1 MRHAKTAVPQRAVVF
16 VCEAR
21 EADKRGNYIS
31 GRAVRGGYEHSRGGD
46 AAIEFIL
53 IPSVDARKHDQLGGN
68 YEKIRRWC
76 ICRCNHH
83 VIVDCLCAAKP
94 CGRLRSCIAK
104 YCSNVTPGAHR
115 IVACLISYEDKI
127 SPRCRM
133 TAYLGSDDL
142 GVRMKALKAM
152 ATSCSADIL
161 QYCSSVSAGGGRIY
175 DCLMKNKATLTDDC
189 RNQIPTAQQ
198 FMKD

>member
-1 MRHAKTAVPQRAVVF
+1 MLEVITYWEGTMKKFIASTFAFGALVLSSAAFAQQNLV
-16 VCEAR
+16 
-21 EADKRGNYIS
+21 AD
-31 GRAVRGGYEHSRGGD
+31 
-46 AAIEFIL
+46 
-53 IPSVDARKHDQLGGN
+53 
-68 YEKIRRWC
+68 
-76 ICRCNHH
+76 
-83 VIVDCLCAAKP
+83 CAP
-94 CGRLRSCIAK
+94 DIAK
-104 YCSNVTPGAHR
+104 YCSNVSPGAHR
-115 IVACLISYEDKI
+115 IVACLISYEDKV

-142 GVRMKALKAM
+142 GVRMKALKSM

>member
-1 MRHAKTAVPQRAVVF
+1 MKKITAPIFMV
-16 VCEAR
+16 
-21 EADKRGNYIS
+21 
-31 GRAVRGGYEHSRGGD
+31 
-46 AAIEFIL
+46 AALFASSAALAQQNIAT
-53 IPSVDARKHDQLGGN
+53 D
-68 YEKIRRWC
+68 
-76 ICRCNHH
+76 
-83 VIVDCLCAAKP
+83 CAAEIP
-94 CGRLRSCIAK
+94 K
-104 YCSNVTPGAHR
+104 YCANVTPGAHR

-133 TAYLGSDDL
+133 SAYLGSEVL

-161 QYCSSVSAGGGRIY
+161 QYCSTVQAGGGRIY

-198 FMKD
+198 FMQD

>member
-1 MRHAKTAVPQRAVVF
+1 MLKDIMTWEGTMKKTVAYAFVF
-16 VCEAR
+16 GAL
-21 EADKRGNYIS
+21 AS
-31 GRAVRGGYEHSRGGD
+31 TS
-46 AAIEFIL
+46 AAL
-53 IPSVDARKHDQLGGN
+53 AQQNLAS
-68 YEKIRRWC
+68 
-76 ICRCNHH
+76 
-83 VIVDCLCAAKP
+83 DCAP
-94 CGRLRSCIAK
+94 EIAK

-152 ATSCSADIL
+152 AKSCSADIL

-175 DCLMKNKATLTDDC
+175 DCLMKNKATLTDEC
-189 RNQIPTAQQ
+189 RNQVPTAQQ
-198 FMKD
+198 FMND

>member
-1 MRHAKTAVPQRAVVF
+1 MKKFGTIAFAFATIVSSSAALAQQNIV
-16 VCEAR
+16 
-21 EADKRGNYIS
+21 AD
-31 GRAVRGGYEHSRGGD
+31 
-46 AAIEFIL
+46 
-53 IPSVDARKHDQLGGN
+53 
-68 YEKIRRWC
+68 
-76 ICRCNHH
+76 
-83 VIVDCLCAAKP
+83 CAP
-94 CGRLRSCIAK
+94 EIAK

-161 QYCSSVSAGGGRIY
+161 QYCSSVQAGGGMP
-175 DCLMKNKATLTDDC
+175 CVLMSVEIERDAIGSN
-189 RNQIPTAQQ
+189 
-198 FMKD
+198 

>member
-1 MRHAKTAVPQRAVVF
+1 MKKLVAGAFAVATI
-16 VCEAR
+16 
-21 EADKRGNYIS
+21 IS
-31 GRAVRGGYEHSRGGD
+31 SSATLAQQNLASD
-46 AAIEFIL
+46 
-53 IPSVDARKHDQLGGN
+53 
-68 YEKIRRWC
+68 
-76 ICRCNHH
+76 
-83 VIVDCLCAAKP
+83 CAAEI
-94 CGRLRSCIAK
+94 SK
-104 YCSNVTPGAHR
+104 YCSNVSPGAHR

-152 ATSCSADIL
+152 AKSCSADIL

>member
-1 MRHAKTAVPQRAVVF
+1 MKKIVAGAFAFATIVSSSVAFAQQNLV
-16 VCEAR
+16 
-21 EADKRGNYIS
+21 AD
-31 GRAVRGGYEHSRGGD
+31 
-46 AAIEFIL
+46 
-53 IPSVDARKHDQLGGN
+53 
-68 YEKIRRWC
+68 
-76 ICRCNHH
+76 
-83 VIVDCLCAAKP
+83 CAP
-94 CGRLRSCIAK
+94 DIAK

-175 DCLMKNKATLTDDC
+175 DCLMKNKATLTNDC

>member
-1 MRHAKTAVPQRAVVF
+1 MLKDIMTWEGTMKNLVAGAFAVATIV
-16 VCEAR
+16 
-21 EADKRGNYIS
+21 S
-31 GRAVRGGYEHSRGGD
+31 SS
-46 AAIEFIL
+46 AAL
-53 IPSVDARKHDQLGGN
+53 AQQNLVS
-68 YEKIRRWC
+68 
-76 ICRCNHH
+76 
-83 VIVDCLCAAKP
+83 DCAP
-94 CGRLRSCIAK
+94 DIAK

-152 ATSCSADIL
+152 AKSCSADIL
-161 QYCSSVSAGGGRIY
+161 QYCTSVSAGGGRIY

>member
-1 MRHAKTAVPQRAVVF
+1 MIKLAITAFVF
-16 VCEAR
+16 GTLVSASAAFAQQNLA
-21 EADKRGNYIS
+21 AD
-31 GRAVRGGYEHSRGGD
+31 
-46 AAIEFIL
+46 
-53 IPSVDARKHDQLGGN
+53 
-68 YEKIRRWC
+68 
-76 ICRCNHH
+76 
-83 VIVDCLCAAKP
+83 CAAEIP
-94 CGRLRSCIAK
+94 K
-104 YCSNVTPGAHR
+104 YCSGVTPGAHR
-115 IVACLISYEDKI
+115 IVACLISFEDKI

-161 QYCSSVSAGGGRIY
+161 QYCSNVPAGGGRIY
-175 DCLMKNKATLTDDC
+175 DCLMKNKATLTNDC

>member
-1 MRHAKTAVPQRAVVF
+1 MRKLAITAFVF
-16 VCEAR
+16 GTLVSASAAFAQQNLA
-21 EADKRGNYIS
+21 AD
-31 GRAVRGGYEHSRGGD
+31 
-46 AAIEFIL
+46 
-53 IPSVDARKHDQLGGN
+53 
-68 YEKIRRWC
+68 
-76 ICRCNHH
+76 
-83 VIVDCLCAAKP
+83 CAAEIP
-94 CGRLRSCIAK
+94 K
-104 YCSNVTPGAHR
+104 YCSGVTPGAHR
-115 IVACLISYEDKI
+115 IVACLISFEDKI

-161 QYCSSVSAGGGRIY
+161 QYCSNVPAGGGRIY
-175 DCLMKNKATLTDDC
+175 DCLMKNKATLTNDC

>member
-1 MRHAKTAVPQRAVVF
+1 MLESMTNWEETMKKF
-16 VCEAR
+16 VAGAFALATIFSSSAAFAQQNLV
-21 EADKRGNYIS
+21 AD
-31 GRAVRGGYEHSRGGD
+31 
-46 AAIEFIL
+46 
-53 IPSVDARKHDQLGGN
+53 
-68 YEKIRRWC
+68 
-76 ICRCNHH
+76 
-83 VIVDCLCAAKP
+83 CAP
-94 CGRLRSCIAK
+94 DIAK

-152 ATSCSADIL
+152 AKSCSADIL

>member
-1 MRHAKTAVPQRAVVF
+1 MKKLVASAFAIATIISSSPAFPQQNLV
-16 VCEAR
+16 
-21 EADKRGNYIS
+21 S
-31 GRAVRGGYEHSRGGD
+31 
-46 AAIEFIL
+46 
-53 IPSVDARKHDQLGGN
+53 
-68 YEKIRRWC
+68 
-76 ICRCNHH
+76 
-83 VIVDCLCAAKP
+83 DCAP
-94 CGRLRSCIAK
+94 DIAK

-152 ATSCSADIL
+152 AKSCSADIL

-175 DCLMKNKATLTDDC
+175 DCLMKNKATLTDEC
-189 RNQIPTAQQ
+189 RNQVPTAQQ
-198 FMKD
+198 FMND

>member
-1 MRHAKTAVPQRAVVF
+1 MKKIFAFAFAFGVLVST
-16 VCEAR
+16 
-21 EADKRGNYIS
+21 S
-31 GRAVRGGYEHSRGGD
+31 
-46 AAIEFIL
+46 AAFAQQNL
-53 IPSVDARKHDQLGGN
+53 AS
-68 YEKIRRWC
+68 
-76 ICRCNHH
+76 
-83 VIVDCLCAAKP
+83 DCAP
-94 CGRLRSCIAK
+94 EITK
-104 YCSNVTPGAHR
+104 YCSNVTPGADR

-152 ATSCSADIL
+152 AKSCSADIL

-175 DCLMKNKATLTDDC
+175 DCLIKNKATLTDEC
-189 RNQIPTAQQ
+189 RNQVPTAQQ

>member
-1 MRHAKTAVPQRAVVF
+1 MRKIAIAMLAVMVTSTGAFGQQTSKLAADCATEIKT
-16 VCEAR
+16 
-21 EADKRGNYIS
+21 
-31 GRAVRGGYEHSRGGD
+31 
-46 AAIEFIL
+46 
-53 IPSVDARKHDQLGGN
+53 
-68 YEKIRRWC
+68 
-76 ICRCNHH
+76 
-83 VIVDCLCAAKP
+83 
-94 CGRLRSCIAK
+94 
-104 YCSNVTPGAHR
+104 YCSNVTPGSDR

-142 GVRMKALKAM
+142 GLRMKALKAM
-152 ATSCSADIL
+152 AKSCSADIL
-161 QYCSSVSAGGGRIY
+161 QYCTSVSAGGGRIY